1 MALESSD
8 IMKMVDIG
16 YNQVTRGGCHGV
28 ETGGVKG
35 EGSVFLR
42 QKRLA
47 RRPLEAEK
55 FPGVKLVR
63 VKLGQLWLL
72 SLPS

>member
-8 IMKMVDIG
+8 IVKTVDIG
-16 YNQVTRGGCHGV
+16 CNQVARGGCHGV

-35 EGSVFLR
+35 EGSVFPR
-42 QKRLA
+42 CRRLA

-55 FPGVKLVR
+55 FPEVKLVGI
-63 VKLGQLWLL
+63 KLGQW
-72 SLPS
+72 

>member
-8 IMKMVDIG
+8 IVKTVDIG
-16 YNQVTRGGCHGV
+16 CNQVARGGCHGV

-35 EGSVFLR
+35 EGTVFSR
-42 QKRLA
+42 RRRLA

-55 FPGVKLVR
+55 FPGVKLVG
-63 VKLGQLWLL
+63 VKLGQW
-72 SLPS
+72 